1 MKKWMILLGAAVL
14 GLYLFMDKSADIK
27 NINNE
32 GAVIVAFGDSLTAGY
47 GARKGA
53 SYPDMLA
60 QKITM
65 PVVNLGLPGETAAH
79 APTRLAQV
87 LEQKPYMVLIEF
99 GANDFMQQRD
109 QEIDWQAVS
118 QIVDEVQKAGAIA
131 VIVHTGGPGMGAY
144 TRAYKKMAKEKQAV
158 FVPGILKDIF
168 NKRQYKSDSVHPNAA
183 GYAIVAE
190 HVYTHIKPYLK

>member
-47 GARKGA
+47 GAPKGA

-60 QKITM
+60 KKITM
-65 PVVNLGLPGETAAH
+65 PVVNLGLSGETAAH

-99 GANDFMQQRD
+99 GANDFMQRRD
-109 QEIDWQAVS
+109 QEIAWQAVS

-131 VIVHTGGPGMGAY
+131 VIVDTGGPGMGSY